1 MAVGA
6 LGVIGLVHALAVAPH
21 YRVGSFDDD
30 ANYILVAR
38 ALAAGAGL
46 TSKINGFA
54 PLVAV
59 YPPGYSALLAPL
71 AALWPHAVV
80 PFRGLSLVCY
90 LALFPLTWIY
100 LERRKIP
107 PALGAVVLALLALNP
122 VAATYATMVMAE
134 MPFLVLF
141 MVLLLVVERWEHQTA
156 TVTAAGV
163 ATVLLASS
171 LIWIKEAGLGLAAG
185 IVAWL
190 VLKRMWRKAML
201 AAAVPAAL
209 TLPLLIVRASVGT
222 SLIGSRYSGE
232 IGGPYPGGM
241 IGRVLHLAPFNAK
254 TYFLYAIHASVIP
267 SNVSPLPLNG
277 PASDAFTLLQWTAA
291 PLLLVGLAV
300 WVRRYRDAACVAVP
314 VYLLETLLFPYI
326 NERRLILVLPV
337 ILAWYALGAWVC
349 LALVVRAAR
358 AGRRRW
364 LAGAGMAVPVASA
377 ALALCALLPQIPR
390 DYLFNYGE
398 YSSAPAGS
406 PYMHFLAA
414 LGRPREVVESSYLWT
429 TTLLTG
435 HPTANTAFAS
445 ACDPPAAQLALRRDN
460 AAFVLSA
467 ALSQPGFPDGACLVP
482 SVAANPD
489 VVRLYRTAQDQASV
503 FEMIGPG
510 TAHPDLVD
518 LVGSSRLSATG
529 GVAEAPEAPQ
539 MDGDPAGTYPTVAS
553 VDGHAALTWS
563 WPSPHTVRQVSLGA
577 AGGRKGTATSVVV
590 ELLEADGA
598 WHTVLTAPGAVGPNE
613 ATKFLL
619 ASLSDPVTASA
630 VRVTIAAQGTAAVH
644 DLHVLGTPA

>member
-1 MAVGA
+1 MAAGA
-6 LGVIGLVHALAVAPH
+6 LVVVGLVHALVVAPH

-59 YPPGYSALLAPL
+59 YPPGYGGLLAPL
-71 AALWPHAVV
+71 AVIWPHAVV

-90 LALFPLTWIY
+90 LALFPLTWVY
-100 LERRKIP
+100 LGRRNLP
-107 PALGAVVLALLALNP
+107 PALGVVVLALLALNP

-134 MPFLVLF
+134 MPFLVLL
-141 MVLLLVVERWEHQTA
+141 MVLLLVVERWEGQTA
-156 TVTAAGV
+156 TVTAAGI
-163 ATVLLASS
+163 ATVLLAAS

-190 VLKRMWRKAML
+190 VLRRMWRKAIL

-209 TLPLLIVRASVGT
+209 TLPLLFVRASVGT

-241 IGRVLHLAPFNAK
+241 IGRILHLAPFNLK
-254 TYFLYAIHASVIP
+254 TYFLYAVHSSIIP

-291 PLLLVGLAV
+291 PLLLVGFAV
-300 WVRRYRDAACVAVP
+300 WVWRARDAACVAIP

-337 ILAWYALGAWVC
+337 ILAWYALGAWTC
-349 LALVVRAAR
+349 LGLVVRAA
-358 AGRRRW
+358 AGGRRW
-364 LAGAGMAVPVASA
+364 LAAAGTSIPVAAA
-377 ALALCALLPQIPR
+377 ALALCALLPQFPR
-390 DYLFNYGE
+390 DYLFNYGQ

-406 PYMHFLAA
+406 PYMHFLTAVA
-414 LGRPREVVESSYLWT
+414 RPREVVETSYLWT

-435 HPTANTAFAS
+435 HPTANTAFTS
-445 ACDPPAAQLALRRDN
+445 CGPPLAGAALRRDN

-482 SVAANPD
+482 LLAGGPD
-489 VVRLYRTAQDQASV
+489 VVRLYRTSRDLASV

-510 TAHPDLVD
+510 TPHPDLVD
-518 LVGSSRLSATG
+518 LVSSSQLSSAG
-529 GVAEAPEAPQ
+529 ASVAQAPEAPQ
-539 MDGDPAGTYPTVAS
+539 LDGDPAGTYPTVAS
-553 VDGHAALTWS
+553 VGGQAVFTWS
-563 WPSPHTVRQVSLGA
+563 WPSPRSVRQVSVGA
-577 AGGRKGTATSVVV
+577 AGGQARTTTSVAV
-590 ELLEADGA
+590 EFLAADGG
-598 WHTVLTAPGAVGPNE
+598 WHRVLAASGAVGPDE
-613 ATKFLL
+613 TTKFLL
-619 ASLSDPVTASA
+619 ASFFDPLTVSA
-630 VRVTIAAQGTAAVH
+630 VRVTVAAQGTAAVH
-644 DLHVLGTPA
+644 DLHVLGPAA